1 MDVSNDIC
9 QLKEASVSEKLELYK
24 KIIKNIGEVCKKNE
38 SNILEKD
45 VETLSQEI
53 LLDLNQNSLS
63 NVVLEQLEILLNV
76 NKTIKQILT
85 DTQLKSFINGVIN
98 FIKHSDGDG
107 GLNLC
112 FSCLNET
119 MIDVKLENDVLDD
132 LLSKAAE
139 IISKRTIPVPLYLTV
154 CSYIEKF
161 FKEYE
166 DKVSNFMH
174 IVPKLIY
181 PPLSHSSCKVREIAE
196 RTLDNFPKLVL
207 FAENEVAAN
216 VLLKL
221 IKEPYCK
228 ELLSLFKE
236 KQELYVLKVWKHVV
250 NAMGKTLHNN
260 LPAMTSFFQVIEK
273 GFKSIDD
280 EVCKS
285 AFLTWKH
292 LISNLAL
299 NNAVLNDSKKL
310 RFVLKP
316 FKNLSKFNEC
326 VSFAVCDTWWHL
338 AWNLSNNLS
347 SRFTEVLIPL
357 LEFTL
362 GKPAQGSHEKVVPKA
377 NQIFLLKR
385 GCHFLLR
392 ILEQPPSNSLNKISS
407 PKKLPSLMFISLQ
420 TPIDIKVIIRHF
432 KDILPLMKVVIEVF
446 GHTKDMA
453 NHIECLL
460 KSVLF
465 IMSAVIEDKNKESI
479 ESLITL
485 ISFIEDII
493 IAQLCPP
500 LICLKCVDSLS
511 KLPRSI
517 LVSHCFNYGPRK
529 SQDILC
535 IILLKVLVNP
545 FLFTTEMPNKRF
557 LMAYNRLIQACLG
570 ESLNPL
576 LMAHKIINIVKNIT
590 SQNIDAEILFEIWS
604 GIASPLLEAIEKTQE
619 VNQGDR
625 QEHDFSCLYDVL
637 LCPFESIF
645 PVSMNQLR
653 IKPAFRLWTNL
664 YKTFVRCASLVPTTL
679 PNEVCEHFC
688 TRLKTYFKDDLLKE
702 PQYFEAVCFLLQT
715 VLESIDFSSV
725 GSSSTSG
732 FSNGSLLMKKKK
744 PLGNLTAFIDLLS
757 LLLTSFYVN
766 YIEHEEDIY
775 QSCTPK
781 AQRKGHISKAA
792 VPLDL
797 VKTFFGN
804 LKTGSV
810 ISCALEELALP
821 LSKFFVDSQKK
832 ANANIIGAKLEVLWN
847 VVTSSIELHYLG
859 PYDTD
864 FLTTICL
871 LLESA
876 ITHPR
881 RHIKERSRRFWF
893 ATFAPVISS
902 LKLPE
907 SLKTILKKSKLS
919 LMPDENVSSLEDY
932 TCTHASDSIEDE
944 VVTFENVPNLKESF
958 VKPFEINKVS
968 EPKPVKEAE
977 SKILKES
984 KTSIKNIDELPS
996 SVTKSDASICP
1007 STKLIPSADDIP
1019 SSLEYQSSDE
1029 NLTDYCNL
1037 SISPLLVNSEES
1049 VCSILKDLTTPTWA
1063 HGLATLLFSKNIKT
1077 IGDLCKLN
1085 VHELRALP
1093 IKSPKVACLHNA
1105 LIGHLKHTQD
1115 AISEK
1120 LNLDDWSLSTDSPEN
1135 KINGIEANASLEG
1148 KIQSEILEGVAQ
1160 ELLCDDRIQ
1169 KLSTESLVALS
1180 KKCFLEVTK
1189 RLEDV

>member
-9 QLKEASVSEKLELYK
+9 QLKDASVSEKPELYK
-24 KIIKNIGEVCKKNE
+24 KIIK
-38 SNILEKD
+38 
-45 VETLSQEI
+45 
-53 LLDLNQNSLS
+53 
-63 NVVLEQLEILLNV
+63 
-76 NKTIKQILT
+76 ILT

-98 FIKHSDGDG
+98 FIKHSEGDD
-107 GLNLC
+107 GLNVC

-119 MIDVKLENDVLDD
+119 VIDVKLENDVLED

-139 IISKRTIPVPLYLTV
+139 ITSKRTISVPLYLTI

-221 IKEPYCK
+221 IKE
-228 ELLSLFKE
+228 
-236 KQELYVLKVWKHVV
+236 
-250 NAMGKTLHNN
+250 TLHNN
-260 LPAMTSFFQVIEK
+260 LPAMTPFFQVIEK

-299 NNAVLNDSKKL
+299 NDAVLNDSKKL

-377 NQIFLLKR
+377 NQIFLVKR

-407 PKKLPSLMFISLQ
+407 PKKLPSLMFIPLQ
-420 TPIDIKVIIRHF
+420 TPIDIKVIVRHF
-432 KDILPLMKVVIEVF
+432 KDILPLMKVVIEIF
-446 GHTKDMA
+446 GHTKDTA

-465 IMSAVIEDKNKESI
+465 IMSAVIEDKNKESM
-479 ESLITL
+479 ESLVTL

-529 SQDILC
+529 SQDIIC

-545 FLFTTEMPNKRF
+545 FLFSTEMPNKRF

-590 SQNIDAEILFEIWS
+590 SHNIDAEILFEIWS

-715 VLESIDFSSV
+715 VLESIDFSSI

-732 FSNGSLLMKKKK
+732 FSNSLLLMKKKK
-744 PLGNLTAFIDLLS
+744 PLGNLTAFIDLLC

-766 YIEHEEDIY
+766 YIEHEDDIY

-797 VKTFFGN
+797 VKTCFGN

-810 ISCALEELALP
+810 IAWVLQELALP

-864 FLTTICL
+864 FLTTICS
-871 LLESA
+871 LLESS

-907 SLKTILKKSKLS
+907 SLNINVIDCIQTDSQPLIDES
-919 LMPDENVSSLEDY
+919 LINAKEGAYEIEENVQI
-932 TCTHASDSIEDE
+932 T
-944 VVTFENVPNLKESF
+944 
-958 VKPFEINKVS
+958 
-968 EPKPVKEAE
+968 
-977 SKILKES
+977 
-984 KTSIKNIDELPS
+984 KTS
-996 SVTKSDASICP
+996 
-1007 STKLIPSADDIP
+1007 
-1019 SSLEYQSSDE
+1019 
-1029 NLTDYCNL
+1029 
-1037 SISPLLVNSEES
+1037 
-1049 VCSILKDLTTPTWA
+1049 
-1063 HGLATLLFSKNIKT
+1063 H
-1077 IGDLCKLN
+1077 
-1085 VHELRALP
+1085 
-1093 IKSPKVACLHNA
+1093 
-1105 LIGHLKHTQD
+1105 
-1115 AISEK
+1115 
-1120 LNLDDWSLSTDSPEN
+1120 
-1135 KINGIEANASLEG
+1135 
-1148 KIQSEILEGVAQ
+1148 
-1160 ELLCDDRIQ
+1160 
-1169 KLSTESLVALS
+1169 
-1180 KKCFLEVTK
+1180 
-1189 RLEDV
+1189 